1 MLEIDSILKQLAS
14 LTNEV
19 AQVAEIIMAG
29 KGNDGSEGLLL
40 IKQSG
45 GKTAVQ
51 DPKECSRDEAMFCT
65 SEMPSNALI
74 YASKHGQEHDLLSL
88 LENSD
93 NDTTRLVIGYP
104 DFSFVL
110 MVFQEVNE

>member
-1 MLEIDSILKQLAS
+1 
-14 LTNEV
+14 
-19 AQVAEIIMAG
+19 
-29 KGNDGSEGLLL
+29 
-40 IKQSG
+40 
-45 GKTAVQ
+45 
-51 DPKECSRDEAMFCT
+51 MFCT